1 MKKLKHFRRTAA
13 WLLALAMVFTAAGTL
28 ADTDA
33 YTENLGIYEGQVYP
47 EDAPLEGSLEQGYV
61 LNMDLVPD
69 PSQDEGIAPALRV
82 ESSAPETAANINVL
96 GDILQ
101 EEERKDYVNI
111 VVLDV
116 ISGNQEGSATV
127 FVDGDVAGVGTSTED
142 FATVTAIR
150 AASGEDTH
158 VYDGDYK
165 FPDPEG
171 NETSVYVEGKVIA
184 QADAPGYEPDE
195 GDWGP
200 DDGENE
206 VALQA
211 SSEFEG
217 NTTTVMIGEGAE
229 GSVELTALNGGT
241 VVVQVL
247 DGGIVTDDEPAL
259 NVINGNEYYDGEG
272 EEETVQEIP
281 GGTVEFAIT
290 GDTVSEGD
298 VAVQITN
305 QNGGDVTGTLDG
317 AVKAPEGQA
326 INIANT
332 DDGTVDLTVT
342 GPVQSEFDAEN
353 TEPQGDGMPAVNV
366 QNENGDVH
374 LALEG
379 GMEVTN
385 GPALHSINDGGST
398 DIQLSGSVTVEN
410 SVGPAVSLENRGG
423 EQTLELENLETTQT
437 ETALNASAAG
447 EDASTE
453 ILIEG
458 SILNENTAS
467 EDPEE
472 FAWSTGMDLQ
482 VGDGGRM
489 TAKMV
494 GDSVSAR
501 IEGEAENTQTTAVQL
516 HNGGGDLDAVI
527 GADVAAEGATRNV
540 GLSVTSDGDMEYLV
554 QEDEDGVADDGEFY
568 SWDHAVIDGKE
579 QDVYF
584 HATDENMDQNYILGE
599 DGEYHPVDGN
609 MVYSEGSTKVT
620 VVGDVKSENIG
631 LELNVAKEQTAEV
644 IVDGTVTAPEPVIL
658 YGDDTQVGQN
668 VTLTVWE
675 IVPDEADDPLVM
687 RETYDE
693 SGACVWEEDKEAEKQ
708 IQYIIR
714 VEQDQEDMITT
725 EGTTNYDGYSVA
737 HEGDRVTLKLTVP
750 EGCEITGAF
759 GDQSKQLALLK
770 DSNGNYYIEV
780 PRGGGVLLSLTYR
793 QLPPAAPAEPEET
806 ETQAA
811 PAAAAAAPAAVAWN
825 YAAPKTEVITELL
838 QVKDKEKGETVI
850 TFLSDGSYRV
860 KYEDGTSELGT
871 FSLVDGQIVLV
882 NENDAEKTGMPITW
896 NEETKVYEMTF
907 TPSLERETPETF
919 MFEFTDLQ
927 QEILVLNRLAA

>member
-1 MKKLKHFRRTAA
+1 MKNMKHFRRTAA
-13 WLLALAMVFTAAGTL
+13 WLLTLAMVFTAAGTL
-28 ADTDA
+28 ADPGA
-33 YTENLGIYEGQVYP
+33 YTENLYIFDGMVNP
-47 EDAPLEGSLEQGYV
+47 EDAPVTGSAEDGYV
-61 LNMDLVPD
+61 LDKDLKPK
-69 PSQDEGIAPALRV
+69 PSEYEGIMPALLV
-82 ESSAPETAANINVL
+82 ES
-96 GDILQ
+96 
-101 EEERKDYVNI
+101 
-111 VVLDV
+111 
-116 ISGNQEGSATV
+116 
-127 FVDGDVAGVGTSTED
+127 
-142 FATVTAIR
+142 
-150 AASGEDTH
+150 ASGEDPSVIEVDGTVQQQEERKGFVEDYVLDVHSGNEEGYAETH
-158 VYDGDYK
+158 VTGDVIGIGASTDDYALVTAVRAQSGEYLLLDEGNYHQ
-165 FPDPEG
+165 PDPV
-171 NETSVYVEGKVIA
+171 NNQTVVTVDGKTIA
-184 QADAPGYEPDE
+184 QADGTATDE
-195 GDWGP
+195 GEWGP
-200 DDGENE
+200 DDGEE
-206 VALQA
+206 EIALRGTA
-211 SSEFEG
+211 YGEG
-217 NTTTVMIGEGAE
+217 NSTTVTIGEGAE
-229 GSVELTALNGGT
+229 GEILLEAYEGGVITVEI
-241 VVVQVL
+241 L

-259 NVINGNEYYDGEG
+259 NIMNGSEDYTGEG

-298 VAVQITN
+298 VAVQIVN

-332 DDGTVDLTVT
+332 NDGTVDLTVT

-366 QNENGDVH
+366 QNENGEVH

-385 GPALHSINDGGST
+385 GAALHSINDGGST
-398 DIQLSGSVTVEN
+398 DIQLSGSAAVEN
-410 SVGPAVSLENRGG
+410 SVGPAVSLENQGG
-423 EQTLELENLETTQT
+423 EQTLELENLETKQT
-437 ETALNASAAG
+437 ATALNASAVG

-453 ILIEG
+453 ILIQG
-458 SILNENTAS
+458 KILNENTAS

-472 FAWSTGMDLQ
+472 AVWSTGMDLQ
-482 VGDGGRM
+482 VGDGGKM
-489 TAKMV
+489 TAKMI
-494 GDSVSAR
+494 GDSVTAR

-516 HNGGGDLDAVI
+516 HNGGGDLTAVI
-527 GADVAAEGATRNV
+527 GADVVAEGATRNV
-540 GLSVTSDGDMEYLV
+540 GLSVSSDGDMEYLV

-584 HATDENMDQNYILGE
+584 HATDENMDQNYILGD
-599 DGEYHPVDGN
+599 DGEYHPVDGE

-658 YGDDTQVGQN
+658 YGDDTQVGEN
-668 VTLTVWE
+668 VKLTVWE

-793 QLPPAAPAEPEET
+793 QLPPAAPAESGET

-838 QVKDKEKGETVI
+838 QVKDKEKGTTVI

-896 NEETKVYEMTF
+896 NEETKVYEMTL